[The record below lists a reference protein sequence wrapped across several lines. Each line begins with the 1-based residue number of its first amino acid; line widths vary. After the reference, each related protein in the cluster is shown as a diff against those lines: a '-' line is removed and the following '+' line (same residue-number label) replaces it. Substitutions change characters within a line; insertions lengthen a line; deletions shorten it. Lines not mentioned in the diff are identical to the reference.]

1 MNASALGMESGR
13 IPNHMTASTSEW
25 SFGRAP
31 NARLNFRAH
40 GSRKGAWIPRYN
52 NYNQH
57 LLVDL
62 GRPYIVT
69 GISTQG
75 RQDDNQFVTSYRI
88 SYGNNRRNPRYV
100 RTGGVIKVN

>member
-1 MNASALGMESGR
+1 MESGR

-25 SFGRAP
+25 PYGTAP
-31 NARLNFRAH
+31 NARLNFRAQ

-52 NYNQH
+52 NYNQY
-57 LLVDL
+57 LIVDL

-75 RQDDNQFVTSYRI
+75 RQDAYQFVTSYKI
-88 SYGNNRRNPRYV
+88 SYGNDGRNYRYV
-100 RTGGVIKVN
+100 ETGGVVKVN